1 MSSCDRQWM
10 GWRGLS
16 GLPGRRVWQDMSR
29 TTALSQ
35 KPDQA
40 FPGGKVPFLSCF
52 IGALWQRN
60 MCHIWLQK
68 LISLQNLTAHC
79 TDHLISPFNTITRT
93 LPFQSKSGHSRG
105 DTDRKTPW
113 TQKQWLYVSSS
124 LHLQL
129 QLWTQTGPNIAGEIM
144 FTCWSEGRRSSIV
157 SCLSDCLFV
166 ERGRLLLW
174 KPASFL
180 RDWLLKC

>member
-1 MSSCDRQWM
+1 MSSCDRHWM

-16 GLPGRRVWQDMSR
+16 GLPGRHVWQDMSR

-40 FPGGKVPFLSCF
+40 FPRGKVPFLSCF

-60 MCHIWLQK
+60 TRHIWLQK
-68 LISLQNLTAHC
+68 LISLQNLTKGC
-79 TDHLISPFNTITRT
+79 TDHLMSPFNIITRMM
-93 LPFQSKSGHSRG
+93 PFQSQSGHSRG

-113 TQKQWLYVSSS
+113 MQKQWVYVSPN
-124 LHLQL
+124 HIQL

-144 FTCWSEGRRSSIV
+144 FTCWSESRPSSIV

-166 ERGRLLLW
+166 ERGRLLPW

>member
-10 GWRGLS
+10 GWQGLS
-16 GLPGRRVWQDMSR
+16 GLPGRHVWQDTSR

-40 FPGGKVPFLSCF
+40 FPGGRVPFLSCF
-52 IGALWQRN
+52 IGALWQ
-60 MCHIWLQK
+60 QK

-93 LPFQSKSGHSRG
+93 LPFQSKSGRSRG

-113 TQKQWLYVSSS
+113 MQKQWLYVSSN
-124 LHLQL
+124 HIQL

-144 FTCWSEGRRSSIV
+144 FTCWSESRRSSIV
-157 SCLSDCLFV
+157 SCLSDCLFG
-166 ERGRLLLW
+166 ESGRLLPW